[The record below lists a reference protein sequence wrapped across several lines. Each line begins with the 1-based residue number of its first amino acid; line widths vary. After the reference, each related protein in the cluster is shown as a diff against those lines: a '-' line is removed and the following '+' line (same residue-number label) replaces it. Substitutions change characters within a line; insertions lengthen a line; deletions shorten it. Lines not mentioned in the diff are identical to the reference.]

1 MKARIIKFA
10 GACFFALAGHVL
22 VDASPTF
29 SESCFETEEKAKAR
43 QSVYQSRE
51 VDNSKST
58 EMDKLA
64 RALVGVQDVELSE
77 LKSILGES
85 KITSDETTNV
95 IKHEWQVTFYGSPS
109 ASHVRYE
116 PSRGYCVSTR
126 RGGIGVVNFIWKTES
141 YDKTHGT
148 LMRFQ
153 SYF

>member
-10 GACFFALAGHVL
+10 GACLFALAGHVS

-85 KITSDETTNV
+85 KITCLRAAGGLVLLILFGKLRVTT
-95 IKHEWQVTFYGSPS
+95 KHT
-109 ASHVRYE
+109 VR
-116 PSRGYCVSTR
+116 
-126 RGGIGVVNFIWKTES
+126 
-141 YDKTHGT
+141 
-148 LMRFQ
+148 
-153 SYF
+153 